1 MTDFQCRLFDI
12 IPMGEDSAIHLREL
26 VQIFDVPERE
36 LRLNIEQIRCG
47 GKTIISSKK
56 GYFKPETEDEIERFV
71 RRENKR
77 YNAIERR
84 TMSARR
90 LLRELREI
98 REIEEQS
105 AGE

>member
-12 IPMGEDSAIHLREL
+12 IPMGEDSAIHVEEL
-26 VQIFDVPERE
+26 AQIFNVNERDV
-36 LRLNIEQIRCG
+36 RLNIEQMRCG
-47 GKTIISSKK
+47 GKVILSSDK
-56 GYFKPETEDEIERFV
+56 GYFKPVSEDEIRRFV

-84 TMSARR
+84 TASARL